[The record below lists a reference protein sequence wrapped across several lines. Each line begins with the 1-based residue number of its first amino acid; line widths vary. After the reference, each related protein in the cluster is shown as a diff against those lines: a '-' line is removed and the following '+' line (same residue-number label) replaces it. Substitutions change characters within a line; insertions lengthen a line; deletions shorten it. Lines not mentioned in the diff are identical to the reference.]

1 MCKLQSKTQERKVR
15 LKEHQSKQ
23 KEQLQH
29 CQQLRTKLQV
39 LRLSKQEQGRL
50 NQKSQVEK
58 EKREEIL
65 KVKRQKS
72 FRVRQRAQWAE
83 IKSYRRNQEEIKAE
97 RRFHLHQELKATVKR
112 RRQQALQVR
121 YYYRSGIINFLYTYD
136 VFLKHTKNQFF
147 SEKNIQAHC
156 SKSSFFVQKFNLDI
170 PRKLSI
176 FLW

>member
-121 YYYRSGIINFLYTYD
+121 YYYRSGIINFLD
-136 VFLKHTKNQFF
+136 MMFFKAQTKNP
-147 SEKNIQAHC
+147 
-156 SKSSFFVQKFNLDI
+156 SFTPKEHTGRGCPRSLQVLDRQLI
-170 PRKLSI
+170 KKDSNCR
-176 FLW
+176 

>member
-1 MCKLQSKTQERKVR
+1 MCKLQAKTQERKVR

-39 LRLSKQEQGRL
+39 LRLSKQEQERL
-50 NQKSQVEK
+50 QQKSQAE
-58 EKREEIL
+58 EQKRLEIL
-65 KVKRQKS
+65 KVKRRKS

-121 YYYRSGIINFLYTYD
+121 YYIKILSVWNYTINF
-136 VFLKHTKNQFF
+136 
-147 SEKNIQAHC
+147 
-156 SKSSFFVQKFNLDI
+156 
-170 PRKLSI
+170 
-176 FLW
+176 

>member
-1 MCKLQSKTQERKVR
+1 MCKLQAKTQERRIR

-39 LRLSKQEQGRL
+39 LRLSKQEQERIQQKTKEEEQKRL
-50 NQKSQVEK
+50 D
-58 EKREEIL
+58 IL

-72 FRVRQRAQWAE
+72 FRLRQRAQWAE

-112 RRQQALQVR
+112 RRQQALQVK
-121 YYYRSGIINFLYTYD
+121 YYCTIDPDTDTKTFQPFFTQARTLPGKTCENFCIPE
-136 VFLKHTKNQFF
+136 FHSRPKN
-147 SEKNIQAHC
+147 
-156 SKSSFFVQKFNLDI
+156 
-170 PRKLSI
+170 
-176 FLW
+176 

>member
-1 MCKLQSKTQERKVR
+1 MCKLQCKTQERKVR

-39 LRLSKQEQGRL
+39 LRLSKQEQERL

-121 YYYRSGIINFLYTYD
+121 YYYRSGIINFFD
-136 VFLKHTKNQFF
+136 MMFF
-147 SEKNIQAHC
+147 
-156 SKSSFFVQKFNLDI
+156 
-170 PRKLSI
+170 
-176 FLW
+176 